1 MDLSNLLDFWNYIVN
16 EGDDV
21 IVLIL
26 SVFVF
31 IVIPVVVGTVI
42 YILKA
47 IALYNLAYKSGYDKP
62 WFAFIPIANA
72 YLEAILPMKEFSYL
86 GFYKSYERGKA
97 FWIFSVSL
105 ALMPFAE
112 RIISMIVGMLI
123 SVVMI
128 IFIFLPGGTL
138 ITSLVSGV
146 IYLIRLVI
154 WLVIK
159 IAKIIFKAILRIDLL
174 ELYMSMEN
182 AKLLGIISLFVGG
195 MYPIVLL
202 CIMKKEPKFGFD
214 NYYTPILLQSDD
226 DE

>member
-1 MDLSNLLDFWNYIVN
+1 MLDFWNYIVN

-138 ITSLVSGV
+138 V
-146 IYLIRLVI
+146 IMGICYVPDIFNGGYMIWFFSIVWYLIGILVY
-154 WLVIK
+154 VYFRK
-159 IAKIIFKAILRIDLL
+159 GT
-174 ELYMSMEN
+174 S
-182 AKLLGIISLFVGG
+182 
-195 MYPIVLL
+195 
-202 CIMKKEPKFGFD
+202 
-214 NYYTPILLQSDD
+214 
-226 DE
+226 